1 MLFLHPA
8 KKCRL
13 AGDRV
18 PPGMWYDIPVPGSGR
33 KAAPRNETEEQEG
46 TEMMTGERIASARK
60 RLRIDGRECTQE
72 KLAEK
77 LDVTPQAVSSWE
89 RDECL
94 PDTKNLV
101 ALADTLG
108 VTLDSLLREDGG
120 WTLKPINYDP
130 DRMFTFVKGRA
141 QTFCLPQT
149 LKVLDM
155 VKPAYDSLPRRSR
168 YGFETKYTVH
178 PLTMA
183 CHALAMKLRDDDVIA
198 AALAH
203 DMLEDTP
210 IKLADL
216 PVNGRVKEAVR
227 LVSKNEYDHGDPH
240 WEDRYF
246 GEILKNPLACMVKCL
261 DRVNNLAGMADAF
274 TWKKMVKYTAET
286 DRYYPALLDVLKK
299 IPEWNDAWWLLRYQ
313 MNTMTEAFK
322 RLL

>member
-1 MLFLHPA
+1 M
-8 KKCRL
+8 
-13 AGDRV
+13 
-18 PPGMWYDIPVPGSGR
+18 
-33 KAAPRNETEEQEG
+33 T
-46 TEMMTGERIASARK
+46 TGERIAKARK
-60 RLRIDGRECTQE
+60 RLRIDGKECTQE
-72 KLAEK
+72 KLAEM
-77 LDVTPQAVSSWE
+77 LNVTPQAVSSWE

-101 ALADTLG
+101 ALADELG

-130 DRMFTFVKGRA
+130 EHMFTFVKVQAREHH
-141 QTFCLPQT
+141 LPQT
-149 LKVLDM
+149 LKVLEM
-155 VKPAYDSLPRRSR
+155 VKPAYDPLPRRSR

-183 CHALAMKLRDDDVIA
+183 CHALAMKIHDDDVIA

-210 IKLADL
+210 VKLADL
-216 PVNGRVKEAVR
+216 PVNDRVKEAVR
-227 LVSKNEYDHGDPH
+227 LVSKNEYDHGDPK

-246 GEILKNPLACMVKCL
+246 EEILKNPLACMVKCL

-274 TWKKMVKYTAET
+274 TCGKMVKYTAET